1 MITIEEFIQKL
12 ELEFEAINPGTLKP
26 ESVLRES
33 MEWNSVNALILI
45 AMVNTEYDVIL
56 NADDLR
62 SIVTVD
68 DIFQII
74 KTRMTK

>member
-1 MITIEEFIQKL
+1 MITIEEFVQRL
-12 ELEFEAINPGTLKP
+12 ELEFEAITPGTLKP
-26 ESVLRES
+26 ESVFRDS

-45 AMVNTEYDVIL
+45 AMVNIEYDVIL

-62 SIVTVD
+62 SIVTVE
-68 DIFQII
+68 DIFKII